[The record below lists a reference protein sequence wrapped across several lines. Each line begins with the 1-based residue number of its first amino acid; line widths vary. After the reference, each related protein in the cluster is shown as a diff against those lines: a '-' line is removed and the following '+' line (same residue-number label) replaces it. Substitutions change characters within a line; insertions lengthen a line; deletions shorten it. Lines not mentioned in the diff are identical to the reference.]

1 MAADV
6 RADERTDRHDV
17 QAARTDVVERPGDEP
32 RSESAALHG
41 GRDFRV
47 DERDPV
53 GETAVEDLAD
63 EVAVQEQFVAGIVS
77 VSRTTIC
84 ALPVLTA

>member
-17 QAARTDVVERPGDEP
+17 QAARADVVERAGDEP
-32 RSESAALHG
+32 RTESPALRR

-47 DERDPV
+47 DERDPIR
-53 GETAVEDLAD
+53 GTAVENLAD
-63 EVAVQEQFVAGIVS
+63 EAAVQEQFVAG
-77 VSRTTIC
+77 
-84 ALPVLTA
+84 